1 MKLPILTLAAAGF
14 AVVTTEFVIIGVL
27 PQLAADLGVT
37 IAQAGLLATIFA
49 FTVAIAAPFLT
60 ALVAQFERKKLFA
73 TLLAMIAVSN
83 VLTAFAPTFETLA
96 AARVI
101 GALALPVF
109 WAVGTASAAQLGGPE
124 GGGKSVAI
132 LYASISAGTV
142 IGIPLGTLLA
152 DLMGWR
158 VMFGAIGALSAIMSL
173 ALLAFFPTTKQ
184 QAAPSLLKQAS
195 ILKRPMFLGH
205 LVLTAFAFTSMFVAY
220 TYLADILQTLAS
232 VPASQVAWVL
242 MGFGVVG
249 LFGNWLAGQYV
260 DRSPMGVTAVSLAAL
275 ALSSFA
281 TVALTGQGILFLIPL
296 AIWGAAQSAGF
307 IGNQLRVMKQAPE
320 AQEFAS
326 ALSVTI
332 AQVGIGL
339 GALIGGLVIDAQ
351 GLAALGSAN
360 AMIGF
365 AGLVVAA
372 IIALGIRASRTIAVP
387 AE

>member
-27 PQLAADLGVT
+27 PQLAADLGVS
-37 IAQAGLLATIFA
+37 IAHAGLLATIFA

-60 ALVAQFERKKLFA
+60 ALVAKVERKKLFA
-73 TLLAMIAVSN
+73 ALLAMIAVSN
-83 VLTAFAPTFETLA
+83 VLTALAPTFETLA

-109 WAVGTASAAQLGGPE
+109 WAVGTAAAAQLGGPE

-158 VMFGAIGALSAIMSL
+158 VMFGAIGVLAAVMSL
-173 ALLAFFPTTKQ
+173 ALLAFFPTTKPE
-184 QAAPSLLKQAS
+184 AAPSLLTQAS
-195 ILKRPMFLGH
+195 ILKRGSFLAH

-220 TYLADILQTLAS
+220 TYLADNLQTLAS
-232 VPASQVAWVL
+232 VPSAQVAWFL
-242 MGFGVVG
+242 MGFGVIG

-260 DRSPMGVTAVSLAAL
+260 DRCPMGVTVVSLAAL
-275 ALSSFA
+275 SAASFA
-281 TVALTGQGILFLIPL
+281 TVAMTSQGILFLIPL
-296 AIWGAAQSAGF
+296 AIWGAAQSAGY
-307 IGNQLRVMKQAPE
+307 IANQLRVMKQAPE

-339 GALIGGLVIDAQ
+339 GALIGGRVIDTA
-351 GLAALGSAN
+351 GLPALGPAN

-365 AGLVVAA
+365 AGLVVAMLIVIAMRNRQTVA
-372 IIALGIRASRTIAVP
+372 IP

>member
-60 ALVAQFERKKLFA
+60 ALVAKVERKKLFA

-83 VLTAFAPTFETLA
+83 VLTAIAPTFETLA

-109 WAVGTASAAQLGGPE
+109 WAVGTAAAAQLGGPE

-142 IGIPLGTLLA
+142 IGIPLGTLMA

-158 VMFGAIGALSAIMSL
+158 VMFGAIGVLAAIMSVG
-173 ALLAFFPTTKQ
+173 LLAFFPTTKPDT
-184 QAAPSLLKQAS
+184 APSLLKQAS
-195 ILKRPMFLGH
+195 ILKRGSFLAH

-220 TYLADILQTLAS
+220 TYLADILQSLAD
-232 VPASQVAWVL
+232 VPASQVAWYL
-242 MGFGVVG
+242 MGFGIVG

-260 DRSPMGVTAVSLAAL
+260 DQNPMGVTVVSLAAL
-275 ALSSFA
+275 AAASFA
-281 TVALTGQGILFLIPL
+281 TVALAGNGILMLIPL
-296 AIWGAAQSAGF
+296 AIWGGAQSAGF

-339 GALIGGLVIDAQ
+339 GALIGGKVIDAT

-360 AMIGF
+360 AMIGV
-365 AGLVVAA
+365 AGLVVALS
-372 IIALGIRASRTIAVP
+372 IVVTLSRSQQRVVP

>member
-60 ALVAQFERKKLFA
+60 ALVAQIERKKLFV

-124 GGGKSVAI
+124 AGGKSLAI

-158 VMFGAIGALSAIMSL
+158 VMFGAIGVLAAIMSL
-173 ALLAFFPTTKQ
+173 ALLAFFPTNKPEV
-184 QAAPSLLKQAS
+184 APSLLKQAS
-195 ILKRPMFLGH
+195 ILKRSMFLGH
-205 LVLTAFAFTSMFVAY
+205 LVLTAFAFTSMFLAY
-220 TYLADILQTLAS
+220 TYLADILQSLAS

-242 MGFGVVG
+242 MGFGIVG
-249 LFGNWLAGQYV
+249 LLGNWIAGQYV
-260 DRSPMGVTAVSLAAL
+260 DRSPMGVTVVSLASL
-275 ALSSFA
+275 AVSSFA
-281 TVALTGQGILFLIPL
+281 TVSLTGQGSLFLIPL

-307 IGNQLRVMKQAPE
+307 IGNQLRVMKEAPE

-360 AMIGF
+360 AMIGIV
-365 AGLVVAA
+365 GLVVAA
-372 IIALGIRASRTIAVP
+372 IISLMIRTSRTVAVP